1 MTPANR
7 CPKCG
12 GIAKHLVT
20 DMFGRPFYHCTNGLT
35 SLTGEKGEIT
45 RSGNIVQC
53 DTVIDSKGGLVTG
66 TIAYMVGGNTDTIG
80 VTEGKIR
87 R

>member
-1 MTPANR
+1 MKLANR

-12 GIAKHLVT
+12 GVAKHLVT
-20 DMFGRPFYHCTNGLT
+20 DVWGRNYYHCNNGLT
-35 SLTGEKGEIT
+35 SLTNREGEIT
-45 RSGNIVQC
+45 RSGNIIAC
-53 DTVIDSKGGLVTG
+53 DTVIDDKGKLVTG
-66 TIAYMVGGNTDTIG
+66 TIAYRNGANIETLG